1 MAPRHV
7 VGEGY
12 SVVYHSG
19 GRQGGEVSRV
29 GLARDTKDDEAD
41 AVGVTPRSGRS
52 NSYFRLKIAKAVQQ
66 HEICSGD
73 QD

>member
-1 MAPRHV
+1 M

-29 GLARDTKDDEAD
+29 GLARDTKDNEANG
-41 AVGVTPRSGRS
+41 VGGYP
-52 NSYFRLKIAKAVQQ
+52 KEW
-66 HEICSGD
+66 EIE
-73 QD
+73 